1 MPSPLMS
8 TASAGASDTRIHGQA
23 VGHGGTDPLLF
34 ARFLRVGAFFHAVIS
49 RDASPGAIQRPRAIL
64 VPQGAK
70 LTQIKAAAP
79 GAA

>member
-1 MPSPLMS
+1 MTPR
-8 TASAGASDTRIHGQA
+8 SAAGRPAVVDTGP
-23 VGHGGTDPLLF
+23 PLLF